1 MNLNFLFVDEQF
13 NSSIKA
19 WQNIDGG
26 TNMLRNNK
34 IYVMLNIFGAA
45 RKTHILLLLEQDF
58 FMNDAQNFLACLQ
71 TTDGTTDSI
80 SLRTSSALRNRLLDF
95 R

>member
-26 TNMLRNNK
+26 TNMLRNYK
-34 IYVMLNIFGAA
+34 ICVMPNIFGAA
-45 RKTHILLLLEQDF
+45 AKTHILFLLEQDF
-58 FMNDAQNFLACLQ
+58 FMNDARIIFLLSCKQQMAPL
-71 TTDGTTDSI
+71 TAY
-80 SLRTSSALRNRLLDF
+80 L
-95 R
+95 

>member
-1 MNLNFLFVDEQF
+1 MNLNFWFVDEQF

-34 IYVMLNIFGAA
+34 ICIMTNIFGAA
-45 RKTHILLLLEQDF
+45 AKAHILLLLEQGF
-58 FMNDAQNFLACLQ
+58 FMNDAQFFFGFLQ

-80 SLRTSSALRNRLLDF
+80 SLRTSSALLNRLLDF
-95 R
+95 